1 MLHPVAYAT
10 RLALILVSAII
21 AVPAITRSGF
31 NMRRIALCLLVASS
45 SVSFA
50 QPKKE
55 PAAKPIPGV
64 PTLTTPVSL
73 GLTIGKKNEV
83 ELTGTNLAGVKDV
96 VIFGIALPIKTTVVE
111 AKDASKIKVAFDV
124 PESLQNVGLYQ
135 LRVSTNNGVSNF
147 RPICIDCVPEIKDN
161 GDNGKTD
168 KAQKIDWP
176 CVVTGSVAVEASD
189 FYRFSVKAGQTI
201 NLDCHAR
208 RLGSQLDP
216 VLILHDAKTGR
227 ELPALYA
234 DDTPG
239 LQADARFVHT
249 FKEAGEY
256 LVAVRDSTYR
266 GGANFDY
273 RLRVTSSPAAT
284 LTYPAVVMGELMPGW
299 TRIHFVGTKGN
310 VEAEPMPFSN
320 FGLQMI
326 LPCKGGDKC
335 TGWPVPI
342 RRSDFSQNVETEPN
356 DDLKSANALAV
367 PSGITAKFEKKSDK
381 DYFSFPAKKGQKI
394 EAVCMTAEIGSPT
407 EVHLRILDDKQKDLA
422 VSDPVKPAARAEFTA
437 PADGTYY
444 AVTEHL
450 NYLFGQNEVY
460 HLTVK
465 PVLPEFAVTVGADK
479 VEVPNDGISLVP
491 ITAVTRLNGFN
502 GPITLK
508 AIGAGVTGELI
519 IAPTVTPTPANPV
532 YLKLLG
538 TYRPMPL
545 SAFSLEA
552 TGSID
557 GKNVRVPATAGDFT
571 RGAMGGL
578 TYLPPGW
585 GERFVATE
593 VPRALANLNV
603 RGDVIVAI
611 GQSKNVPVE
620 VERSKGDEEIAIA
633 VLGLPVNVTAKVKP
647 IAKGQASTEIELVAD
662 TKATAGSGDCYVKGT
677 IKTNAGERSTYTG
690 PYKWTIAP
698 APKKEE
704 PKKEEKKKP

>member
-1 MLHPVAYAT
+1 LLHPVAYAT

-31 NMRRIALCLLVASS
+31 NMRRIALCLLIASS
-45 SVSFA
+45 SFSFA

-55 PAAKPIPGV
+55 AAPKPVPGA

-73 GLTIGKKNEV
+73 GLTIGKKNEIV
-83 ELTGTNLAGVKDV
+83 LTGTNLAGVKNV
-96 VIFGIALPIKTTVVE
+96 VLFGSPVPIKAAIVE
-111 AKDASKIKVAFDV
+111 AKDPTKIKVAFDV
-124 PESLQNVGLYQ
+124 PENLQNVGLYQ
-135 LRVSTNNGVSNF
+135 LRVSSDNGISNF
-147 RPICIDCVPEIKDN
+147 RPICVDCVPEIKDN

-208 RLGSQLDP
+208 RLGSPLDP

-284 LTYPAVVMGELMPGW
+284 VAYPAVVQDNAKAE
-299 TRIHFVGTKGN
+299 IQFVGLMSAGVKPISYQTS
-310 VEAEPMPFSN
+310 ESN
-320 FGLQMI
+320 WHH
-326 LPCKGGDKC
+326 PVKDGDRVS
-335 TGWPVPI
+335 GWPVSVRVSPWPQI
-342 RRSDFSQNVETEPN
+342 VETEPN
-356 DDLKSANALAV
+356 EDLKSANVLSM
-367 PSGITAKFEKKSDK
+367 PSGITAKFEKKGDR

-465 PVLPEFAVTVGADK
+465 PVLTEFAVTVGVDK
-479 VEVPNDGISLVP
+479 VDAPREGFSLIP
-491 ITAVTRLNGFN
+491 IIAVTRLNGFN
-502 GPITLK
+502 GPITVK
-508 AIGAGVTGELI
+508 AKGAGASGELVI
-519 IAPTVTPTPANPV
+519 PPTITPTPANPV
-532 YLKLLG
+532 YLRFGESKRPTSLTAFAIEAVG
-538 TYRPMPL
+538 TV
-545 SAFSLEA
+545 
-552 TGSID
+552 D
-557 GKNVRVPATAGDFT
+557 GKEVRTLATATELT

-578 TYLPPGW
+578 TYLPLTW
-585 GERFVATE
+585 AERFVAAE
-593 VPRALANLNV
+593 VPKAPITVKLPAETKINP
-603 RGDVIVAI
+603 
-611 GQSKNVPVE
+611 GQTVKVKIEAERDKNA
-620 VERSKGDEEIAIA
+620 DEIAVA
-633 VLGLPVNVTAKVKP
+633 VLGLPANVTAKLKP
-647 IAKGQASTEIELVAD
+647 VPKDKKEVEVEIVAD
-662 TKATAGSGDCYVKGT
+662 AKAVIGTAEIYLKGT
-677 IKTNAGERSTYTG
+677 VKTDAGERSNYAG
-690 PYKWTIAP
+690 PYKLVIVA

-704 PKKEEKKKP
+704 PKKKEEKKK